1 MKKMKKKRVLRKW
14 VSELLIG
21 VTMLI
26 ICVLTGEF
34 ASLTTQGIFILF
46 GGLIVYMNAKI
57 IKKWGNLKVGD
68 DDVVL

>member
-1 MKKMKKKRVLRKW
+1 MKKKRVLRKW

-34 ASLTTQGIFILF
+34 ASLLLQGIFTLV
-46 GGLIVYMNAKI
+46 GGLIAYMNVKI
-57 IKKWGNLKVGD
+57 VKKWGNLERFVD
-68 DDVVL
+68 